1 MATMG
6 KKENDNETN
15 QAMQKNDENRT
26 RQAVVMDADRPAK
39 RLSVERMS
47 SNRRRRRRHYL
58 GPSTTRR
65 WGKVVLGESLLSLG
79 YLEPFDL
86 IRLLHVCKAARLAT
100 VQKLKSLI
108 LPS

>member
-1 MATMG
+1 MG

-15 QAMQKNDENRT
+15 QAMQKNDENQT
-26 RQAVVMDADRPAK
+26 QQAVVMDADRPAK
-39 RLSVERMS
+39 RL
-47 SNRRRRRRHYL
+47 RRGEDEQQSETPPALFGSEHH
-58 GPSTTRR
+58 PT
-65 WGKVVLGESLLSLG
+65 LGESCVGGSLLSLG